1 MANTT
6 VDTLLVRIETDLSGL
21 KRGLNQVQRNVATA
35 GDKSADA
42 FRSMEGGINRA
53 TGAAAKLGGAILA
66 AVGTAALGGSIL
78 GTIRQF
84 EDLEAQLKSVTPDI
98 ETAGAAFQLIQQFA
112 ATTPFQLQ
120 EVTQAFI
127 TLASAGIA
135 PTSDVLQDLGN
146 LAAARG
152 KNIQDVAQAVLN
164 ATTGEFEMLKSLG
177 IVVRTEGD
185 TITATFNGVSQTMQK
200 SGIVDYLR
208 QIGREKFGD
217 ALANQSNTL
226 SGRISNLGD
235 AMARFQVQ
243 IGEAGLKDAVM
254 DLLGTFL
261 EAAENGENLAT
272 TIGRSLATAV
282 RGLNTVIIFLR
293 DNMTEITR
301 AVIIFFAVFAV
312 AKVIAIAGAVITLVR
327 QLNILRQTMD
337 LLNEVT
343 KKNRLLLI
351 ASVLAAIGS
360 QMGVLDRI
368 MDSVNGK
375 MEDNGEAAKKAERD
389 LDDLNKL
396 LNEKMGSAKAEQAT
410 KKYTDAINDMQ
421 TRVAAARL
429 ELQGFS
435 KEQVAALKSAGLLEN
450 VDLTGAE
457 VGFGGTKEERDEL
470 LHWARQ
476 IEGVSA
482 ATELTKIGKGLSES
496 LATLNLGPVAREFQA
511 LFSPEVWAMVE
522 KGRVSVDGLSASFM
536 RLKQAQAVKE
546 FTEDMADLRREF
558 EMTDVERFAHRY
570 TQALKGI
577 LPDDQI
583 AKFREEA
590 MVVFESGRAHQDR
603 QQTIAAGVGVAQQFA
618 GEELR
623 IADAMTSVQA
633 AFDAQKI
640 STLDYLNA
648 TRALQGQ
655 LKMLNPIFQS
665 IESVVQSATSTMT
678 SALVAMFSGAE
689 KAKDVFKNFFGGLA
703 NMILGE
709 VMKMLIV
716 VPIMNAIRAALGMP
730 MVPQITPAMADAA
743 GLGPSAYS
751 LNQPGATAGFSQ
763 RAGGGAIMAGMP
775 TLVGERGP
783 ELFVPHSAG
792 KIVNGNNTASL
803 MRQSPP
809 VVVNQTVQVTTG
821 VQNTVRAEIQ
831 NLLPQIA
838 EVTKAAVQQ
847 SALRGGSFKRAFA

>member
-21 KRGLNQVQRNVATA
+21 KRGLDQVQRNVATA
-35 GDKSADA
+35 GDKSADS

-84 EDLEAQLKSVTPDI
+84 EDLEAQLKSVTPDL
-98 ETAGAAFQLIQQFA
+98 ETAGAAFQLIQKFA

-200 SGIVDYLR
+200 SGIVEYLR
-208 QIGREKFGD
+208 SIGREKFGD

-226 SGRISNLGD
+226 SGRISNLQD

-254 DLLGTFL
+254 ELLGTFL
-261 EAAENGENLAT
+261 NAAENGESLAT
-272 TIGRSLATAV
+272 TIGRSLATAI
-282 RGLNTVIIFLR
+282 RGLNTVITFLR

-301 AVIIFFAVFAV
+301 AVVIFFAVFAV
-312 AKVIAIAGAVITLVR
+312 AKVIAIAGAVVTLVK
-327 QLNILRQTMD
+327 QLNMLRQTMD

-368 MDSVNGK
+368 LDSVNGK
-375 MEDNGEAAKKAERD
+375 MEDNAEATKDAEKEIN
-389 LDDLNKL
+389 DLNAAIAAAFKP
-396 LNEKMGSAKAEQAT
+396 AEIQAT
-410 KKYTDAINDMQ
+410 KKYTDAIKDMQ

-429 ELQGFS
+429 ELQGYS
-435 KEQVAALKSAGLLEN
+435 KEQVAALKSAGMLEN

-457 VGFGGTKEERDEL
+457 VGFGGTKQERDEL

-496 LATLNLGPVAREFQA
+496 LASLNLGPVAREFQA
-511 LFSPEVWAMVE
+511 LFSPEVWAMIE
-522 KGRVSVDGLSASFM
+522 KGRINVDGLSASFM

-577 LPDDQI
+577 LGPEDI

-603 QQTIAAGVGVAQQFA
+603 QQRIAAGIGVAQQFA

-665 IESVVQSATSTMT
+665 IESVVQSATQSMT
-678 SALVAMFSGAE
+678 SALVSMFSGAE
-689 KAKDVFKNFFGGLA
+689 KAKDAFKNFFGGLA

-730 MVPQITPAMADAA
+730 LVPQINPAMMQSATA
-743 GLGPSAYS
+743 GGNMYS
-751 LNQPGATAGFSQ
+751 LNQPGATMGFSQ

>member
-21 KRGLNQVQRNVATA
+21 KRGLDQVQRNVATA
-35 GDKSADA
+35 GDKSADS

-84 EDLEAQLKSVTPDI
+84 EDLEAQLKSVTPDL
-98 ETAGAAFQLIQQFA
+98 ETAGAAFQLIQKFA

-185 TITATFNGVSQTMQK
+185 NITATFNGVSQTMKK
-200 SGIVDYLR
+200 SGIVEYLR
-208 QIGREKFGD
+208 SIGREKFGD

-226 SGRISNLGD
+226 SGRISNLQD

-261 EAAENGENLAT
+261 NAAENGESLAT
-272 TIGRSLATAV
+272 TIGRSLATAI
-282 RGLNTVIIFLR
+282 RGLNTVITFLR

-301 AVIIFFAVFAV
+301 AVVIFFAVFAV
-312 AKVIAIAGAVITLVR
+312 AKVIAIAGAVVTLVK
-327 QLNILRQTMD
+327 QLNMLRQTMD

-368 MDSVNGK
+368 MDSVNDK
-375 MEDNGEAAKKAERD
+375 MEDNAEATKNAEKELKD
-389 LDDLNKL
+389 LD
-396 LNEKMGSAKAEQAT
+396 AAIAEAFKPAEIQAT

-435 KEQVAALKSAGLLEN
+435 KEQIAAFKAAGLLEN
-450 VDLTGAE
+450 VDLSGAQ

-522 KGRVSVDGLSASFM
+522 KGLVSVDGLSASFM

-577 LPDDQI
+577 LSDDQI

-603 QQTIAAGVGVAQQFA
+603 QQRIAAGIGVAQQFA

-751 LNQPGATAGFSQ
+751 LNQPGATSGFSQ